1 MKKRLLSVFL
11 SLCMMLTMVPAAFAA
26 ELPETGAPAA
36 QTQEEPQ
43 EQPQEQPQ
51 GNIQGDENQ
60 PSADVQEEENAV
72 GEESTGESTE
82 ETDSQTPA
90 GTQDDPFTTVA
101 QYNAAVANNA
111 KDGQDVYLTV
121 EGQAFTTENT
131 FALTNVQSRLNPPK
145 LHLTIKNCTFTG
157 NTAND
162 SSNSSFMYLPNCQSL
177 VLENC
182 TFNSGNDALKYGI
195 NWNLCGITDS
205 TVKISGCTFDGSYSK
220 NALKLNQRN
229 GSDDKATDVKPSSGT
244 ATAATIQSAIIE
256 DCTFASG
263 AKVQLGSQGKGEN
276 GAAASSTG
284 AFPVT
289 IQNCKSS
296 VVVELAY
303 KEAAN
308 SATIETVTLET
319 GKTLTKAANA
329 DPVVSEPVAKIGNVE
344 YTTLQAA
351 IAAAQQNNGTVTML
365 KDVALSATQE
375 ITGALTIDLNGHKI
389 SNGSIANNG
398 YMLKIN
404 HGAKLNLVGD
414 VANSAVADSRSNTT
428 GTITAICVLGELNV
442 KGDNLTISRSNGI
455 AIKVDESGVGKQGKL
470 TVESGTISSAD
481 QAVQNWGIST
491 ISGGT
496 FNGDVDSAAYSNIGG
511 QLTITGGSFTDDVY
525 TWQMKYPNVWPSA
538 ASKIN
543 ISGGTFNGNIA
554 ELYGD
559 ATTSLQPVTN
569 VDFPE
574 DGSCPEG
581 VVSISGGT
589 FSRNVSDFVAP
600 GYQCTGSE
608 SQWTISAANNMGA
621 DVNVSGGDSNKTASA
636 TIGGNYAGDEG
647 SSGGETGSTGG
658 SVTAGPTVEIN
669 VQTGTA
675 SGGESGPAA
684 NTNVSKTEITVD
696 SAALNSIKNNNSVQ
710 AVEIATDVG
719 TLTID
724 KAAWSSMTDAATSG
738 DRTASLVL
746 TLEDKSTD
754 SSNGNKTYE
763 VKATVAGSENT
774 NAFDEDS
781 KGSVTIAVPYTLSE
795 SNSGVN
801 VYWTDNGKMVDM
813 NATLEEGVLS
823 WETSHFSTY
832 QAVAYSG
839 SDEAQYMSNGNAT
852 SGTLSNAISA
862 GGPITLLKDVTVS
875 SSTLDITK
883 DVTLDLNGH
892 TITGSQV
899 RVFWVKSGTL
909 TLTGEGTVTTSGE
922 NTESF
927 TSASSVIRVGNN
939 SNTTTPETEAKLY
952 VGADVTIEAPA
963 TYGVSVFG
971 SGTEETVEISGK
983 IHATG
988 KAAALSGNGMAQYGG
1003 TTITIKPGAEI
1014 TATQDAAIY
1023 HPQNGTLNIE
1033 GGTISGLTGIE
1044 LKAGTVSVT
1053 GDAVIEGNGS
1063 LEHDSSG
1070 NGTSTKGYG
1079 IAIVENDAYAG
1090 TPTVTLS
1097 NGSVEGDVAVLS
1109 DTGYN
1114 GGSNDKNGKVE
1125 IKGGAVVNG
1134 NVTNN
1139 GFGESNITGGTVK
1152 GDVTQSGSG
1161 KTTISGAA
1169 VVEGNVNTTSGQT
1182 TISGGKV
1189 TGNVT
1194 GSKENTSITGGDFG
1208 GDVPSGSVSGEKV
1221 VVTFDPNGGTC
1232 TEKTRVL
1239 AANSQIG
1246 TLPTTTRSGYQF
1258 NGWYN
1263 GNTKVEATTTFNA
1276 NATLVANW
1284 SYSGGGGGSSGGGGG
1299 GSSSASYAI
1308 TVDKATG
1315 GTVKV
1320 SPTRADKGDTVTI
1333 TVNPNSGYELDTLTV
1348 TDKDGGRISVNNAGN
1363 NKYTFTMP
1371 SGKVTVKA
1379 TFAKVSEQPQPG
1391 ISFSDVSAS
1400 AYYYDAVKWA
1410 VENDVTSGTSATT
1423 FSPDAS
1429 CTRAQMVTFLWRA
1442 NGSPRTA
1449 SANPF
1454 TDVQAGAYYYDAV
1467 LWAVEKGIT
1476 SGTSATTFSP
1486 DMTVTRG
1493 QTVTFLHRANGSP
1506 AASGSNPFTDVAAD
1520 AYYTAAVQWAVAEG
1534 VTSGTGANTFSPDA
1548 PCTRAQIVTFLYRDM
1563 A

>member
-90 GTQDDPFTTVA
+90 GTQADPFTTVA
-101 QYNAAVANNA
+101 QYNAAVANNS

-131 FALTNVQSRLNPPK
+131 FALTNVQSRSNPPK

-162 SSNSSFMYLPNCQSL
+162 NSNSSFMYLPNCQSL

-182 TFNSGNDALKYGI
+182 TFNSGSSELKYGI

-205 TVKISGCTFDGSYSK
+205 TVKISGCTFNGNYSK

-263 AKVQLGSQGKGEN
+263 AKVQLGSQGKGES

-303 KEAAN
+303 KAAS
-308 SATIETVTLET
+308 SATIDTVTLEA
-319 GKTLTKAANA
+319 GKTLTKEANA

-365 KDVALSATQE
+365 KDVTLSATQE

-404 HGAKLNLVGD
+404 YGAKLNLVGE
-414 VANSAVADSRSNTT
+414 VENSAITDSRNNTT

-442 KGDNLTISRSNGI
+442 KGNNLTISRGNGI
-455 AIKVDESGVGKQGKL
+455 AIKVDESGADKQGKL
-470 TVESGTISSAD
+470 TVESGTITAD

-511 QLTITGGSFTDDVY
+511 QLTITGGSFTNDVY
-525 TWQMKYPNVWPSA
+525 TWQMKYPEVWPSA

-543 ISGGTFNGNIA
+543 ISGGTFRGDIA
-554 ELYGD
+554 ELYGN
-559 ATTSLQPVTN
+559 ATTSLQPVEN
-569 VDFPE
+569 VDFPD

-589 FSRNVSDFVAP
+589 FSKDVSDFVAP
-600 GYQCTGSE
+600 GYQCTGSD

-636 TIGGNYAGDEG
+636 TIGGNYAGNEG
-647 SSGGETGSTGG
+647 SDSGEAGSTGG

-669 VQTGTA
+669 VQTGTSDGA
-675 SGGESGPAA
+675 TSANES
-684 NTNVSKTEITVD
+684 VSKTEITVD
-696 SAALNSIKNNNSVQ
+696 SAALNSIKNNSDVQ
-710 AVEIATDVG
+710 AVEITTDVG

-738 DRTASLVL
+738 GETASLVL
-746 TLEDKSTD
+746 TLEDKST
-754 SSNGNKTYE
+754 SSSENNKTYE
-763 VKATVAGSENT
+763 VTATVAGSEDT
-774 NAFDEDS
+774 NAFDEGS
-781 KGSVTIAVPYTLSE
+781 AGSVIIAVPYTLGE

-801 VYWTDNGKMVDM
+801 VYWTDDGKMVDM

-839 SDEAQYMSNGNAT
+839 SDEAQYMSGGNAT

-862 GGPITLLKDVTVS
+862 GGSITLLKDVTVS
-875 SSTLDITK
+875 SSTLDITGSK

-909 TLTGEGTVTTSGE
+909 TLTGEGTVTASGE

-927 TSASSVIRVGNN
+927 TSASSVIRVGDN
-939 SNTTTPETEAKLY
+939 STPATPKTEAKLY

-971 SGTEETVEISGK
+971 SGTKETVEISGK

-988 KAAALSGNGMAQYGG
+988 KAAALSGNGMAQYSG

-1023 HPQNGTLNIE
+1023 HPQNGTLTIE

-1053 GDAVIEGNGS
+1053 GDAVIKGNGS
-1063 LEHDSSG
+1063 LEHSSSG
-1070 NGTSTKGYG
+1070 DGTSTKGYG
-1079 IAIVENDAYAG
+1079 IAIVENTAYAG
-1090 TPTVTLS
+1090 KPTVTLS

-1109 DTGYN
+1109 DANY
-1114 GGSNDKNGKVE
+1114 GSTSSENGKVE
-1125 IKGGAVVNG
+1125 INGAAVVNG
-1134 NVTNN
+1134 NVTND

-1152 GDVTQSGSG
+1152 GNVTQSGSG

-1189 TGNVT
+1189 TGDVT
-1194 GSKENTSITGGDFG
+1194 SSGGSTSIEGGDFG
-1208 GDVPSGSVSGEKV
+1208 GNVPSGSVSSGKV

-1239 AANSQIG
+1239 AGNNAAIG
-1246 TLPTTTRSGYQF
+1246 DLPTPTRSGYQF

-1263 GNTKVEATTTFNA
+1263 GNTKVETTTTFSA

-1284 SYSGGGGGSSGGGGG
+1284 SYISTGGGGSSGGGGG

-1348 TDKDGGRISVNNAGN
+1348 TNKDGGRISVNNAGN

-1442 NGSPRTA
+1442 NGSPRA
-1449 SANPF
+1449 AGANPF